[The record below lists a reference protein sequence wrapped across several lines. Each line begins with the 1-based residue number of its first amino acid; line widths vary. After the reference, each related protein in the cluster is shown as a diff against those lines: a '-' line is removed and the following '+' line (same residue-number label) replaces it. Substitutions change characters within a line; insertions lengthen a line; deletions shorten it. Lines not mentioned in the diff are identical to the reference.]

1 MFRSSSKYNYFYNT
15 DHLGSS
21 SWITDASGSAT
32 QHLQYLPYGEDYI
45 YQRNSS
51 WAVPYTFSGKEKD
64 SETGYSYFGARYYD
78 SDLSVW
84 LSVDPLADKYPSMSS
99 YMYVAG
105 NPVMLVDPDG
115 RFFTDFVNSE
125 TGDTKHVDD
134 GVDQIVVVS
143 NQDYNKVDNAWFAQ
157 QSKNTWSRDDEY
169 FKIID
174 GGENIDL
181 DSDLGKIIRMTYAE
195 MYGVGKTSNTD
206 RQIVAESIVNR
217 KESNR
222 FPDTYSEVIEGGEY
236 DAFGTLEYD
245 NPYKSIAKLKKES
258 PSFYKKYENEIT
270 GNWLNAISTAYKA
283 YNHIGSEIGN
293 GAVFYVSPPRKS
305 NHFDNFYLNI
315 TSQITGLKGI
325 VGVWKLK

>member
-1 MFRSSSKYNYFYNT
+1 M
-15 DHLGSS
+15 
-21 SWITDASGSAT
+21 
-32 QHLQYLPYGEDYI
+32 
-45 YQRNSS
+45 
-51 WAVPYTFSGKEKD
+51 
-64 SETGYSYFGARYYD
+64 
-78 SDLSVW
+78 SDE
-84 LSVDPLADKYPSMSS
+84 YPSMSA
-99 YMYVAG
+99 YMYCAG

-174 GGENIDL
+174 AGKNIDL

-222 FPDTYSEVIEGGEY
+222 FPDTYSEVIEGGEFS
-236 DAFGTLEYD
+236 AINKPQYD
-245 NPYKSIAKLKKES
+245 NPYKTLDELKKNS
-258 PSFYKKYENEIT
+258 PFYYKKYKNEIN
-270 GNWLNAISTAYKA
+270 GNWLNSISVSYKA
-283 YNHIGSEIGN
+283 YNHIGPEIGN
-293 GAVFYVSPPRKS
+293 GVISYVSPPLS
-305 NHFDNFYLNI
+305 STHFDSNTNYKNI
-315 TSQITGLKGI
+315 TSQIKGLKGI
-325 VGVWKLK
+325 IGVWKLK